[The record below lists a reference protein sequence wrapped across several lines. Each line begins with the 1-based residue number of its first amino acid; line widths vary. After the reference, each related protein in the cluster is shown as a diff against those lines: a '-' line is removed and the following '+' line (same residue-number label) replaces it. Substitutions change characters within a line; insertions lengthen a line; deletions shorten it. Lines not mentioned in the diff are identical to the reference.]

1 MFKCHVAHHGEMEV
15 VGAFTGTHVTGEE
28 KYYRVRYCPRCNT
41 HYFFVS
47 MEATVSYG
55 TNYFAFRIELT
66 EAEAKEMLAVL
77 ADKSD
82 AARVEKYLNDF
93 DRSSIDRR
101 VILEDEQ
108 ERWVSSE

>member
-1 MFKCHVAHHGEMEV
+1 
-15 VGAFTGTHVTGEE
+15 
-28 KYYRVRYCPRCNT
+28 
-41 HYFFVS
+41 
-47 MEATVSYG
+47 
-55 TNYFAFRIELT
+55 
-66 EAEAKEMLAVL
+66 MLAVL